1 MANPGQGQA
10 GSRLRWVTERGLM
23 LACGQEALARYRA
36 MQARSWPEV
45 EDVVPADSSLLV
57 VLKPGEAPSP
67 ALLEVLSEKAPADTV
82 TAFTVHEIPVRYG
95 GEAGPDLSHLAR
107 AAGLLEADF
116 IRLHAAAEY
125 TVAFLGFQPGFAYL
139 DGMPLVLR
147 APRRASPQVRL
158 PAGSVAIGGA
168 YTGIYPAEG
177 PGGWHVIGQTRTVL
191 FDPLRLSPALFAPGD
206 RVRFIP
212 S

>member
-1 MANPGQGQA
+1 MANAEPGQA
-10 GSRLRWVTERGLM
+10 GSRLRWVTERGLR
-23 LACGQEALARYRA
+23 LACGREALVRYHA
-36 MQARSWPEV
+36 LHARSWPEV
-45 EDVVPADSSLLV
+45 EDVIPADGSLMV
-57 VLKPGEAPSP
+57 VLKPGAAPSP
-67 ALLEVLSEKAPADTV
+67 ALLEALSEKAPEDTV
-82 TAFTVHEIPVRYG
+82 AAFAVHEIPVHYG
-95 GEAGPDLSHLAR
+95 AEAGPDLSHLAR

-139 DGMPLVLR
+139 AGTPPVLR
-147 APRRASPQVRL
+147 APRRASPRVCI

-168 YTGIYPAEG
+168 YSGIYPAEG